1 MYVHVCVCVYIFIY
15 TYIYIYTH
23 IRTYVRMYVRTYTC
37 AYISRNNIQV
47 QHACVLEKL
56 LQNAHPYMKT
66 LAAQSKAL
74 CLLVRQLFPHNFCI
88 EPFSKLTAALLQ
100 SLIPNDQIG
109 MHLIN

>member
-1 MYVHVCVCVYIFIY
+1 MCVYVCLYICIY
-15 TYIYIYTH
+15 

-74 CLLVRQLFPHNFCI
+74 CLLVGQLFPHNCCI
-88 EPFSKLTAALLQ
+88 EPFSKLTAALFQ